1 MHQQRDRH
9 ERMHCAPVGIKM
21 HSIAMW
27 RLSASGPSSLKTARR
42 LLRRQHQ
49 RTFSSPSIV
58 INREACR
65 EWEGLER
72 MAPFQAP
79 QSRGL
84 CTASRVEILGVVRGT
99 HVHAV

>member
-1 MHQQRDRH
+1 MHHQRDRH
-9 ERMHCAPVGIKM
+9 ERMYCAPVGIKM

-49 RTFSSPSIV
+49 RTFSSPSIE
-58 INREACR
+58 INREVCR
-65 EWEGLER
+65 EWKSIKR

-79 QSRGL
+79 LSL
-84 CTASRVEILGVVRGT
+84 APCTASRVEILGLWNI
-99 HVHAV
+99 